1 MDIIGRS
8 VVIYDNLEPKLEIE
22 VIKRVKE
29 YSLWSSEIVRAW
41 RSDGDNQTSWIID
54 VFFKNFVPNFI
65 SNIYVICYQWL
76 KFFL

>member
-54 VFFKNFVPNFI
+54 VFLKNFVPNFI
-65 SNIYVICYQWL
+65 SNIYVICYQW
-76 KFFL
+76 